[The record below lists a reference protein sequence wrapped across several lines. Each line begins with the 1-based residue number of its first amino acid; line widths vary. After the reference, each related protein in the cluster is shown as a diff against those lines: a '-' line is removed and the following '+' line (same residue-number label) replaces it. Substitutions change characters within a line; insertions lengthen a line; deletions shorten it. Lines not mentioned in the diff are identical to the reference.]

1 MNCEIICIGTEL
13 LTGDTQNTNVG
24 YISKELSLRG
34 FSVHYHTAIGDNPQR
49 LKELIDMACKRSD
62 LIITTGGLGPT
73 QDDLTKEVVA
83 DYFGLP
89 LVQNMEITKLLESYF
104 KKRKIKMTDNN
115 LRQALIPEGTSILAN
130 SVGTAPGIFFNMP
143 NSMIFLL
150 PGPPSEMK
158 AMFEGEVLP
167 ILEEKIQTKVIS
179 RYYHIV
185 NMGES
190 LVEDALMD
198 LIANQTNPTIATYVK
213 IGQVLIRLTANGSDE
228 TILNQKLD
236 EVEKIIK
243 ERLGDYI
250 FTESKDDLPLAVGK
264 LLIENKKTIATAESC
279 TAGLISSK
287 LSLVSGI
294 SESLK
299 MGFVTYSNEAKMVIL
314 QVDSNT
320 LKNFG
325 AVSEETC
332 REMCENLKNISGCDF
347 NVSVTGIAGPG
358 GGSPEKPVGLVFIGL
373 ATKDKTIIKKYNFTG
388 SRNTIQMRT
397 VNAALDMVRKNL
409 IQNKEG
415 R

>member
-409 IQNKEG
+409 IKNKEG